1 MLDRATWSHDQAFEH
16 VPASYFPLAK
26 FAMGDIFLLM
36 STMNISLPEEL
47 RAFVNSQVSEGA
59 YTSSSEY
66 VRDVLRKEQDR
77 VRLREMLLEGA
88 ASPVSENVWNA
99 EYFEKM
105 RQRVRAKKK

>member
-1 MLDRATWSHDQAFEH
+1 MQERETWSPDQAFEH
-16 VPASYFPLAK
+16 VPASLFPLAK
-26 FAMGDIFLLM
+26 FAMGDIFSLM

-77 VRLREMLLEGA
+77 VRLRRLLIEGMESPLIDEPMDA
-88 ASPVSENVWNA
+88 AYFDKFRKRVA
-99 EYFEKM
+99 E
-105 RQRVRAKKK
+105 KK

>member
-1 MLDRATWSHDQAFEH
+1 
-16 VPASYFPLAK
+16 
-26 FAMGDIFLLM
+26 MGGIFLLM

-47 RAFVNSQVSEGA
+47 RAFVNSQVSEGD

-66 VRDVLRKEQDR
+66 VRELLRKEKDR

-88 ASPVSENVWNA
+88 ASPLSENVWNA

-105 RQRVRAKKK
+105 RQRVKAKKK